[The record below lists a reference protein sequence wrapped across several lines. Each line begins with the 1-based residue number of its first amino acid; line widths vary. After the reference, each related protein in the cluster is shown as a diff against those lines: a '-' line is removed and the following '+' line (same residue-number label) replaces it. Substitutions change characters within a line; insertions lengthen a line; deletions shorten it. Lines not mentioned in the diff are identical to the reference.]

1 MSGLLSGGHPDEL
14 VPPGWVKNP
23 SAWGERL
30 PIVGLALVGLAI
42 ATYLSLFQYEV
53 IDTVWEPFFGDGSR
67 TVLTSRLSNVLPV
80 KDATLGA
87 LGYLLDAVTGVIG
100 GTKRWRTMPWIVII
114 FGILVGPLGAVSV
127 LLVVA
132 QPVLYGSFCTLCL
145 ASAVISLAMIPP
157 AVDEV
162 LASFQDLRRMRQSGG
177 NWWRYFWGLDSTP
190 EAAGADTTVRMGT

>member
-80 KDATLGA
+80 KDAALGA

>member
-1 MSGLLSGGHPDEL
+1 MSADSVGDRAHV
-14 VPPGWVKNP
+14 VPPGWVTNP
-23 SAWGERL
+23 SAWRERL

-42 ATYLSLFQYEV
+42 ATYLSLFQYGV
-53 IDTVWEPFFGDGSR
+53 IDSVWEPFFGDGSR

-80 KDATLGA
+80 KDAALGA

-114 FGILVGPLGAVSV
+114 FGIFVGPLGAVSV
-127 LLVVA
+127 LLVIA

-177 NWWRYFWGLDSTP
+177 NWLRYFWGLDSTP
-190 EAAGADTTVRMGT
+190 EAAGADASVRIGS